1 LAIIDLLTCRLAT
14 IRPKVIPAA
23 RNLSAPP
30 VPCLSMDFFYAVVPV
45 LLVLAAVIIVWLSL
59 RRSRALHTSSH
70 SSARKITER
79 IGLSLLCLV
88 VLILAGS
95 SGINAVLLHRARA
108 VMPGQLYI
116 VDGRPMRLDCM
127 GSGSPTLVLDSGAGN
142 DGLVWGGVQPVLAQ
156 TTRVCSYDRAGMG
169 WSDSVPPPRDADH
182 IADQLHGLLA
192 AAGVNG
198 PIVLMGHSI
207 AGIYIRDYAA
217 RYPPQ
222 VAGLIFVDGSTPWQ
236 NRDPA
241 FKSEMQSM
249 PWPLRVARVAMV
261 QGAFVLGVPRWLGH
275 CTRGFRNL
283 PPDVATLAAESRCHV
298 IASSLLGEIK
308 SFDRSSDETIHT
320 TFGDLPILVL
330 SSDPARTL
338 ADHQPQAMV
347 DAWSRMQSNLAHL
360 STRGRRIIATGSPHY
375 IMLERPDLV
384 EREVPLFIQQIR
396 GSAPW
401 PAFGTTITE

>member
-1 LAIIDLLTCRLAT
+1 
-14 IRPKVIPAA
+14 
-23 RNLSAPP
+23 
-30 VPCLSMDFFYAVVPV
+30 MDFFYVVVPV

-70 SSARKITER
+70 SRARKITER
-79 IGLSLLCLV
+79 IVLSLLCLV

-95 SGINAVLLHRARA
+95 SGINAILLHRARA
-108 VMPGQLYI
+108 DMPGQLYI

-182 IADQLHGLLA
+182 IADQLHSLLA

-241 FKSEMQSM
+241 FKSEIQSM
-249 PWPLRVARVAMV
+249 PAPLRVARVVMV

-275 CTRGFRNL
+275 CTHGFRNI

-298 IASSLLGEIK
+298 IASSLLGEIE

-360 STRGRRIIATGSPHY
+360 SARGRRIIATGSPHY

-384 EREVPLFIQQIR
+384 EKEVPLFIQQIR

-401 PAFGTTITE
+401 PAFGTTIIE

>member
-1 LAIIDLLTCRLAT
+1 
-14 IRPKVIPAA
+14 
-23 RNLSAPP
+23 
-30 VPCLSMDFFYAVVPV
+30 MDFFYVVVPV
-45 LLVLAAVIIVWLSL
+45 VLVLAAVIIVWLSL

-79 IGLSLLCLV
+79 IVLSLLCLV
-88 VLILAGS
+88 VLILGGS

-116 VDGRPMRLDCM
+116 VEGRPMRLDCM

-217 RYPPQ
+217 RYPAQ
-222 VAGLIFVDGSTPWQ
+222 VAGLIFLDGSTPWQ

-261 QGAFVLGVPRWLGH
+261 QGAFGLGVPRWLGH

>member
-1 LAIIDLLTCRLAT
+1 
-14 IRPKVIPAA
+14 
-23 RNLSAPP
+23 
-30 VPCLSMDFFYAVVPV
+30 MDFFYVVLPA
-45 LLVLAAVIIVWLSL
+45 LLVLAATIIVWLSL
-59 RRSRALHTSSH
+59 RRSRALRTCSH
-70 SSARKITER
+70 SRAREITER
-79 IGLSLLCLV
+79 IVLSLLCLV
-88 VLILAGS
+88 VLILATS

-108 VMPGQLYI
+108 VMPGQLYM
-116 VDGRPMRLDCM
+116 VDGHPIRLDCT
-127 GSGSPTLVLDSGAGN
+127 GSGSPTLVLDSGLGY

-217 RYPPQ
+217 RYPAQ
-222 VAGLIFVDGSTPWQ
+222 VAGLIFVDSSTPWQ

-249 PWPLRVARVAMV
+249 PAPLRVARESMV
-261 QGAFVLGVPRWLGH
+261 QGAFVLGVPRWLGQCKH
-275 CTRGFRNL
+275 SFHNI
-283 PPDVATLAAESRCHV
+283 PPAVATLAAESRCHL
-298 IASSLLGEIK
+298 IASSPLGEAK
-308 SFDRSSDETIHT
+308 SFGRSGDETIHT
-320 TFGDLPILVL
+320 TFGDLPTLVL
-330 SSDPARTL
+330 SSDPARTH

-347 DAWSRMQSNLAHL
+347 DAWSRMQNNLAHL
-360 STRGRRIIATGSPHY
+360 STRGRRIIARGSPHY
-375 IMLERPDLV
+375 IMLERPDLI
-384 EREVPLFIQQIR
+384 EKEVPLFIQQIR